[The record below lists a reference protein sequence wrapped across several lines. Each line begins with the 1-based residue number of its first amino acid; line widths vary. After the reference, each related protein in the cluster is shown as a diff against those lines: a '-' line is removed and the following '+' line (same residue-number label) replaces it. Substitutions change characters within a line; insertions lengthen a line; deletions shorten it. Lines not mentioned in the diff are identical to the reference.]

1 LKQVD
6 QYVARRALLVMLG
19 LSCVTIFGTLG
30 YMVIEGWSF
39 SDALYMTTITI
50 STV

>member
-1 LKQVD
+1 LQQVD
-6 QYVARRALLVMLG
+6 QYVARRALLILLG

-30 YMVIEGWSF
+30 YRVIEGWSF
-39 SDALYMTTITI
+39 SDAFYMTTITI